1 MTVKNN
7 KFLLVL
13 FVFIIIA
20 SIFASFTITVEA
32 DTDCPIC
39 GGKHNLEDLGG
50 LQRTAYDMCCVVYG
64 GSSIS
69 DDLRETLRFDTTG
82 SKFSALW
89 TRGKGFYESLRV
101 IGELLCI
108 VYGLISLYEKVSQD
122 QHSAEHIFK
131 LFMKII
137 FGVLFIRIGYD
148 IIEAGLTFASGVFDT
163 FASGT
168 TGVAGLTGCKYDEV
182 LKQSFLEPVGTI
194 LSLFIPWIA
203 MQVATIAIHVVCW
216 ARVLDIMVR
225 AIFAP
230 IGLADLA
237 HTGMNGNGFNYLKKL
252 VSSALQGA
260 VLFGSMKG
268 YSLIVQVTQ
277 TLGAGGMMV
286 TIVLSFSLISILFKA
301 KTIADDMLGV

>member
-1 MTVKNN
+1 MTLKNN
-7 KFLLVL
+7 KFLFISFVLV
-13 FVFIIIA
+13 IIL
-20 SIFASFTITVEA
+20 SIFASFTIKVEA
-32 DTDCPIC
+32 TSCPIC
-39 GGKHNLEDLGG
+39 GGDHDLSALGG
-50 LQRTAYDMCCVVYG
+50 MQRTAYDMCCVVYG

-69 DDLRETLRFDTTG
+69 NDLRETLRFDTTG
-82 SKFSALW
+82 SKFSGLW
-89 TRGKGFYESLRV
+89 ARGKGFYESLRV

-108 VYGLISLYEKVSQD
+108 MYGLISLYEKVSQD
-122 QHSAEHIFK
+122 QHSAEHVFK
-131 LFMKII
+131 LFIKII
-137 FGVLFIRIGYD
+137 LGVIIIRVGYD
-148 IIEAGLTFASGVFDT
+148 AIEAGLAFASGVFDT

-168 TGVAGLTGCKYDEV
+168 TGIGAIKQCKYDMV
-182 LKQSFLEPVGTI
+182 LKQSFLEPIGTI

-230 IGLADLA
+230 IGMADIM
-237 HTGMNGNGFNYLKKL
+237 HTGMNGNGFTYLKKL

-268 YSLIVQVTQ
+268 YSLIVEVTQ

-301 KTIADDMLGV
+301 KTIADDMLGI